1 MHAVVVVMATVVGII
16 AKLYLTGTGHFFFF
30 YNTPLKPGVSK
41 FDGSISSLNVTE
53 LL

>member
-16 AKLYLTGTGHFFFF
+16 AKLYLAGTGHFFF
-30 YNTPLKPGVSK
+30 YHTPLKPGVSK

-53 LL
+53 PL